1 MTQLGLGFGQLI
13 QQGIGSGWDN
23 YRADQQM
30 QLARASEAARAEQQ
44 AVNLELM
51 RQELAQR
58 RRAAAEHLAQQEAD
72 QQVTAAIFGAQ
83 EGGTN
88 PDGTPGNVDWMTGIN
103 PDLAAR
109 ASPRVQEFLTKH
121 KENRLALGQR
131 RAELTSLY
139 DLASKQGALPYVT
152 DHQWGEFID
161 NGVPGLDFSKAPESV
176 RARAINREENT
187 KRAQIDMMT
196 IPDTDGTVGPPNVDV
211 QGASWLETQPAATV
225 DMLFRQRW
233 LPAEQLRQKQKQ
245 AEAERV
251 SIAQAHE
258 VYNNPKASPSE
269 RAAAYALLAQKN
281 MPIPRDPG
289 TSADATQ
296 RRWAAAKAID
306 QAKNGVEEAMREYKA
321 FNQDEKDADG
331 RLMPP
336 TPDEVELAASKD
348 SGWFTSDSTWNRA
361 KAKVAAWQKYEQA
374 KKALDAAYRASQAAP
389 AMPAAPVSP
398 APAPSSPASPSLPSS
413 APYNDPHSE
422 GEAYSD
428 EGAAAIEQPGNLAD
442 SMIEDYISANPS
454 NDQTYDVGAMIGKM
468 LDANIPPDEIKR
480 ALKAKGFQ

>member
-58 RRAAAEHLAQQEAD
+58 RQAAADHLAQQEAD

-131 RAELTSLY
+131 RAELTNLY
-139 DLASKQGALPYVT
+139 QLASKQGALPYVT

-321 FNQDEKDADG
+321 FNQDEKNADG

-336 TPDEVELAASKD
+336 TDDDYKRADTNGEDINTGFWDVSGENAYKEPEV
-348 SGWFTSDSTWNRA
+348 NQA
-361 KAKVAAWQKYEQA
+361 KAKVAAWNKYVRA
-374 KKALDAAYRASQAAP
+374 KKALDDAYRASQAAP
-389 AMPAAPVSP
+389 APTQPEPSP
-398 APAPSSPASPSLPSS
+398 TEPSSPAV
-413 APYNDPHSE
+413 NDDMID
-422 GEAYSD
+422 ALID
-428 EGAAAIEQPGNLAD
+428 AAMRG
-442 SMIEDYISANPS
+442 
-454 NDQTYDVGAMIGKM
+454 G
-468 LDANIPPDEIKR
+468 
-480 ALKAKGFQ
+480 